1 MAGGVKQQE
10 AAMRGEVGPGLE
22 YAFTAF
28 VSAGVPLDAGP
39 IAAGRRRII
48 PITGGHV
55 EGPRLTGVV
64 LPGGADWQ
72 VVLPDGTAQ
81 LVARYTLRAT
91 DGTLI
96 SVVNRGV
103 RRGPPEVLARLAA
116 GEAVDPASYYFRAA
130 PCFEVAPG
138 PHDWLARSVFVATG
152 ERLPYQVVIRVFVVV

>member
-1 MAGGVKQQE
+1 MTQE
-10 AAMRGEVGPGLE
+10 VAPRLE
-22 YAFTAF
+22 FVFAAF
-28 VSAGVPLDAGP
+28 VTVGTPLDAGP
-39 IAAGRRRII
+39 VASGRRRII

-55 EGPRLTGVV
+55 AGPRLSGRV

-81 LVARYTLRAT
+81 LIARYTVQAG

-103 RRGPPEVLARLAA
+103 RRGPPDVLARLAA
-116 GEAVDPASYYFRAA
+116 GDAVDPALYYFRAA
-130 PCFEVAPG
+130 PGFEVAPG

-152 ERLPYQVVIRVFVVV
+152 ERAPDHVVIRVFEVQ

>member
-1 MAGGVKQQE
+1 MSE
-10 AAMRGEVGPGLE
+10 APGLSF
-22 YAFTAF
+22 AFAAF
-28 VSAGVPLDAGP
+28 VRIGVPLELGVTAV
-39 IAAGRRRII
+39 GRRRVI

-55 EGPRLTGVV
+55 EGPRLSGAV

-81 LVARYTLRAT
+81 LVARYTLQAS

-103 RRGPPEVLARLAA
+103 RRGPPEVLQRLAA
-116 GEAVDPASYYFRAA
+116 GEQVDPSLYYFRAT
-130 PCFEVAPG
+130 PSFEVAAG

-152 ERLPYQVVIRVFVVV
+152 ERYPDLVAIRVFEVG

>member
-1 MAGGVKQQE
+1 MAQDI
-10 AAMRGEVGPGLE
+10 GPGLE
-22 YAFTAF
+22 FVFAAF
-28 VSAGVPLDAGP
+28 VTVGTSLDAGP
-39 IAAGRRRII
+39 IASGRRRII

-55 EGPRLTGVV
+55 VGPRLSGRV
-64 LPGGADWQ
+64 LAGGADWQ

-81 LVARYTLRAT
+81 LIARYTVQAD

-103 RRGPPEVLARLAA
+103 RRGPPDVLARLAA
-116 GEAVDPASYYFRAA
+116 GEAVVPSQYYFRAT

-152 ERLPYQVVIRVFVVV
+152 ERAPEHVVIRVFEVQ